1 MTSITRSIRSFAHSH
16 DDIPAFHAAYLVAV
30 FLVSSLLN
38 LGFFLWLI
46 VLHMGL
52 DFVKYRELHGY
63 SYRKTVHAMFLESI
77 TDVAMF
83 LVALTTAVYLHH
95 TFLIAMVG
103 GLVRSELTL
112 LRALGTII
120 PKIHILE
127 HIIHISVD
135 VHSYLHES
143 VPGLDRPMTRV
154 QIWSIRMAWA
164 CAFLLF
170 FAVILHRGDEIALL
184 KILAHEL
191 VPAL

>member
-1 MTSITRSIRSFAHSH
+1 MHTFTSSIRRFAHSH

-30 FLVSSLLN
+30 FLTASLLN

-52 DFVKYRELHGY
+52 DFVKYREIYGFG
-63 SYRKTVHAMFLESI
+63 YRKTLRAMMLESI
-77 TDVAMF
+77 TDIAMF
-83 LVALTTAVYLHH
+83 LFALTTTVYLHH
-95 TFLIAMVG
+95 TFLITIVS
-103 GLVRSELTL
+103 GLVRSELTV

-143 VPGLDRPMTRV
+143 VAGLDRPMTRV
-154 QIWSIRMAWA
+154 QIWSVRTAWA
-164 CAFLLF
+164 CAFLLV
-170 FAVILHRGDEIALL
+170 FAVILHRSDELVLL
-184 KILAHEL
+184 RILAHEL
-191 VPAL
+191 VPSL